1 MNGLKFMNSR
11 QLIASSLL
19 VALTGTLQAQTAT
32 DPAAGRSIRR
42 GSAPSAAATPT
53 QTPAAA
59 TAQAST
65 SAAPAAAV
73 QAPAAAGTQ
82 AKSASAS
89 SAAADTSKDT
99 SKDADD
105 ADSTAAQEPRIIV
118 GNDQM
123 INPPQAYKPLEGP
136 ASGYKFEEAP
146 IVDVVS
152 VFMREVLKVDYIL
165 HQPISGTVTLATR
178 GPISPDD
185 GLSLLESALQ
195 ANGLAMGRD
204 SRGVYHVGK
213 LEALKGIVSNI
224 RVAGGKNVMPPG
236 YGVVIIPLEF
246 IGATEMAAILKPM
259 VAGDAIIRV
268 DTLRNILVMQG
279 TRTQAEGWMDMVRTF
294 DVNMLKGMS
303 VGVFPLKHASI
314 KEVESALQLLNSGA
328 SGGGSGSGAAPA
340 RPGAPNAG
348 AAGAAGAAAAN
359 APMVALSESSPLYG
373 AIRVLPIAR
382 INSILV
388 VTPRASY
395 LEEARRWIEK
405 LDQPSDNGS
414 EPQLFIYQVQNV
426 NSRHLATVLS
436 GIFSGMQNP
445 FQSNAN
451 GATGATGVAPGQ
463 GGVAGNSAYNNAF
476 NNNNNAYG
484 NAYGNNAYGNNYG
497 NTYGGNVFGQS
508 AGTGFSSGGLNNL
521 NQRNTAN
528 NNRPS
533 ISVTANFG
541 SIRVVAD
548 ELNNSVLI
556 WSTKSEYEKIE
567 ATLKRLDIPPT
578 QVLIEASIIEVT
590 LNDDLSYGLQWAF
603 SDQSPGG
610 RSGGSTGQGLVGGNP
625 STFDPL
631 KASGG
636 FTYSLTN
643 TYGRVRLVLQALAE
657 KTNLKV
663 ISSPSLMVLDNHT
676 ATIAVGEQQPVET
689 STTNYL
695 TGSTASTSTV
705 QYKDTGV
712 NLVVTPSVNAG
723 NLVTMQVDQ
732 MLTDILKSSGLSTT
746 QPAFMQRQISSKVAV
761 RSGEAIVLG
770 GLIKDS
776 ESTSKTGVPVLSQI
790 PLVGA
795 LFGTHGVTNARTE
808 LLVVISPRVVR
819 SDIDI
824 REISDELRD
833 RMRGLDDV
841 RGFDR
846 RKQSVQESAP
856 PLAAPMPQ

>member
-82 AKSASAS
+82 ARSASAS
-89 SAAADTSKDT
+89 SAAADT

-359 APMVALSESSPLYG
+359 APTVALSESSPLYG

-484 NAYGNNAYGNNYG
+484 NAYGNNAYGNNF
-497 NTYGGNVFGQS
+497 GGGYNSMSPFGQS
-508 AGTGFSSGGLNNL
+508 TGTGFSSGGLTNL

-556 WSTKSEYEKIE
+556 WATKSEYEKIE

-578 QVLIEASIIEVT
+578 QVMIEASIIEVT
-590 LNDDLSYGLQWAF
+590 LTDQLSYGLKWAF
-603 SDQSPGG
+603 TDSKSSGSSGIGYVGG
-610 RSGGSTGQGLVGGNP
+610 EPSTGAL
-625 STFDPL
+625 D
-631 KASGG
+631 GG
-636 FTYSLTN
+636 FTYSVTN
-643 TYGRVRLVLQALAE
+643 PYGRVRASLSALS
-657 KTNLKV
+657 KLTNLKV

-676 ATIAVGEQQPVET
+676 ATIAVGDQQPVQT
-689 STTNYL
+689 STIYLNTTN
-695 TGSTASTSTV
+695 TTTSTI

-732 MLTDILKSSGLSTT
+732 MLTDLGAKDTT
-746 QPAFMQRQISSKVAV
+746 TGQYAFMQRQISSKVAV
-761 RSGEAIVLG
+761 RSGDAIVLG

-776 ESTSKTGVPVLSQI
+776 ESQGKDGVPLLSRVPVL
-790 PLVGA
+790 GA
-795 LFGTHGVTNARTE
+795 LFGEHSTESKRTE

-846 RKQSVQESAP
+846 HKQSVQESAP